1 MQSTIDFFR
10 PLLVQIA
17 TPYNMGGTGFF
28 WAQEQLVL
36 TNEHLVR
43 DNREVIVEAAGIPRQ
58 MAKVVYWDAHYDI
71 AFLQLQQR
79 CDAPDLAFRTDA
91 EPMAGEKVLAIGH
104 PFGLRYSST
113 YGILSNN
120 HRQQDDFYHYQHDAA
135 LNPGNSGGPLI
146 DAQGRVIGM
155 NTFDIAEGQALGFA
169 LPASF
174 ILESLRLYR
183 EAGRTDTGARCIACR
198 TLVFEAQKDSA
209 YCPNCGA
216 WLQLPA
222 ECETYEPIG
231 TPYTI
236 EQLLTE
242 LGHDARLARRG
253 LNVWEIQEGSAKIQ
267 VAYHEDSG
275 LITGDAHLCHL
286 PAANLDALYTFLL
299 RENYKDEGLTFSV
312 KGRDIIL
319 SILIYDRYL
328 DVSSDKKRFRQLFER
343 ADFYDNLLVEDFGA
357 TW

>member
-28 WAQEQLVL
+28 WPQAQLVL

-43 DNREVIVEAAGIPRQ
+43 DNREVIVEAVDIPRQ

-71 AFLQLQQR
+71 AFLQLAQR
-79 CDAPDLAFRTDA
+79 YDAPELTFRTAD
-91 EPMAGEKVLAIGH
+91 EPRAGEKVLAIGH
-104 PFGLRYSST
+104 PFGLRFSST
-113 YGILSNN
+113 FGILSNN
-120 HRQQDDFYHYQHDAA
+120 HRPQADFYHYQHDAA

-146 DAQGRVIGM
+146 DSQGRVIGM

-169 LPASF
+169 LPARF
-174 ILESLRLYR
+174 ILESLELYR
-183 EAGRTDTGARCIACR
+183 QAGSAGTGGRCIACR
-198 TLVFEAQKDSA
+198 TLVFDAQKQSD

-222 ECETYEPIG
+222 ESEIFEPIG

-236 EQLLTE
+236 EQLLIE
-242 LGHDARLARRG
+242 LGHDAKLARRG
-253 LNVWEIQEGSAKIQ
+253 VNVWEIQEGSAKIQ

-286 PAANLDALYTFLL
+286 PPTQLDELYTFLL

-328 DVSSDKKRFRQLFER
+328 DIPSDKKRFRQLFER
-343 ADFYDNLLVEDFGA
+343 ADYYDNLLVEAYGA